1 MQNKLHKSIYQ
12 EFVYCDPN
20 DHLMKTDNKLIRP
33 KYNCKHLCNKHCRNN
48 SSCEPLKNIIT
59 IQSDING
66 HYSGASAIGCNNVT
80 QNINT
85 SPTIRIENPQ
95 QSVTQEL
102 EKKSD
107 RITPKQEKQLI
118 YDEETFNQI
127 ELRGFITKELLKQ
140 SLERG
145 SNLFHIAEDMFE
157 KLCDKYHQFKEIL
170 HTLNTEF
177 DNTIECIIDTGKEL
191 TKKISH
197 VIYELYLAV
206 MQKHL

>member
-12 EFVYCDPN
+12 EFVYCDPK
-20 DHLMKTDNKLIRP
+20 DHLMKTNNNLTRP
-33 KYNCKHLCNKHCRNN
+33 KYNCKHLCNNYLCNDHCRNN
-48 SSCEPLKNIIT
+48 NNYIT
-59 IQSDING
+59 IQSEITG
-66 HYSGASAIGCNNVT
+66 HYNGASAIGCNNVT
-80 QNINT
+80 QNIIPLVENSIKNT
-85 SPTIRIENPQ
+85 SPK
-95 QSVTQEL
+95 L
-102 EKKSD
+102 EKEQK
-107 RITPKQEKQLI
+107 KQLI

-140 SLERG
+140 SLERN
-145 SNLFHIAEDMFE
+145 SNLFHITEDIFE

-206 MQKHL
+206 MNKHL

>member
-1 MQNKLHKSIYQ
+1 MQNKLHKSIYK

-20 DHLMKTDNKLIRP
+20 DHLMKTGNKLTRP
-33 KYNCKHLCNKHCRNN
+33 KYNCKHCRSN
-48 SSCEPLKNIIT
+48 SNCDDVKKIVT

-85 SPTIRIENPQ
+85 SPTLTP
-95 QSVTQEL
+95 EL
-102 EKKSD
+102 DIKSD
-107 RITPKQEKQLI
+107 KLIQKEENTKPKQII

-145 SNLFHIAEDMFE
+145 SNLFHIAEDIFE
-157 KLCDKYHQFKEIL
+157 NLCDKYHQFKEIY
-170 HTLNTEF
+170 HTLTTEF
-177 DNTIECIIDTGKEL
+177 DNTVECIIDTSKEL

-197 VIYELYLAV
+197 ILYELYLAV
-206 MQKHL
+206 MHKNL